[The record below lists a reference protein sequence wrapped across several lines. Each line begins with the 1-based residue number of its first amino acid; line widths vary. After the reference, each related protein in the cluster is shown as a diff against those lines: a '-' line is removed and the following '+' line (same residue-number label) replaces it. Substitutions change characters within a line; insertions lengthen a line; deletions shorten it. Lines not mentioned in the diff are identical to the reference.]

1 MRLAVYPNV
10 SKPEAYAILKRIL
23 RYLYSGEHEILL
35 PIEAARH
42 YGIDTYGVPRIEKQP
57 ADMAISIG
65 GDGTLLGVCRRYGM
79 RHMPVCGINIG
90 TLGFLA
96 DIEPAALEEKLQ
108 KILQKE
114 YFLENRL
121 LLSAYVTTE
130 HASKLLGFAI
140 NDVVVSKSGVSRMIR
155 LGLQI
160 NDTHLADYKA
170 DGVIVST
177 PTGSTAYSLSA
188 GGPIV
193 NPNIDAL
200 LVTPICAHSFF
211 MRPMLVSD
219 KDIIHINV
227 DAVNPDI
234 VITFDGQESFRLLPG
249 NRVVVKKSPFTSH
262 IVKFEDTDYYNTIK
276 NKLWK
281 NG

>member
-1 MRLAVYPNV
+1 MKLAVYPNV
-10 SKPEAYAILKRIL
+10 SKPEAYPILKRIL
-23 RYLYSGEHEILL
+23 RYLYGGEHEILL
-35 PIEAARH
+35 PIEEAQY
-42 YGIDTYGVPRIEKQP
+42 YGIDAYGVSDIEEQP

-65 GDGTLLGVCRRYGM
+65 GDGTLLGVCRRYGI
-79 RHMPVCGINIG
+79 RNMPVCGINIG

-96 DIEPAALEEKLQ
+96 DIEPASLEEKLQ
-108 KILQKE
+108 KILEKE

-130 HASKLLGFAI
+130 RASKLLGFAI

-188 GGPIV
+188 GGPIM

-211 MRPMLVSD
+211 MRPMLVRD
-219 KDIIHINV
+219 RDIIHIKV
-227 DAVNPDI
+227 AAVNPDM
-234 VITFDGQESFRLLPG
+234 VITFDGQESFRLQPG
-249 NRVVVKKSPFTSH
+249 DRVVVKKSPFTSH
-262 IVKFEDTDYYNTIK
+262 IVKFKDTDYYDTIK

-281 NG
+281 HG

>member
-1 MRLAVYPNV
+1 MKLAIYPNV
-10 SKPEAYAILKRIL
+10 SKPEAYSILMRIL
-23 RYLYSGEHEILL
+23 RYLYGGEHKILL
-35 PIEAARH
+35 PIEEAR
-42 YGIDTYGVPRIEKQP
+42 YYGVDSYGVSHIENQS
-57 ADMAISIG
+57 ADMALSIG

-79 RHMPVCGINIG
+79 RHVPVCGINIG

-96 DIEPAALEEKLQ
+96 DIEPADLEKKLQ

-114 YFLENRL
+114 YFLEKRL
-121 LLSAYVTTE
+121 LLSAYVTTG
-130 HASKLLGFAI
+130 HASKLLGYAI

-170 DGVIVST
+170 DGVIIST

-188 GGPIV
+188 GGPIM

-200 LVTPICAHSFF
+200 LITPICAHSFF

-219 KDIIHINV
+219 KDIIHV
-227 DAVNPDI
+227 EVAAPNPDI
-234 VITFDGQESFRLLPG
+234 VVTFDGQESFRLSPG
-249 NRVVVKKSPFTSH
+249 DRVVVKKSPFTSH
-262 IVKFEDTDYYNTIK
+262 IVKFEDTDYYKTIK
-276 NKLWK
+276 KKLWK
-281 NG
+281 KD